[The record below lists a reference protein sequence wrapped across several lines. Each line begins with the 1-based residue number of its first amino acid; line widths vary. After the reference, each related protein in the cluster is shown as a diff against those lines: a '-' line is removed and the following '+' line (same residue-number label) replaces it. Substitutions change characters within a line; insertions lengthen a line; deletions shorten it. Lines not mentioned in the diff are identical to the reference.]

1 MSGRGRGRG
10 RGRGSNSGV
19 APTDVGSGVVST
31 AHGAGQPTPD
41 PPSSSI
47 GRSAKRRRTDDVSNY
62 ADADADVDQQQQ
74 HNMGGVSF
82 NPPNPNMKIDEK
94 AESQKKSKME
104 ALRAS
109 VMEEDIEKARP
120 METEEEKKAK
130 TMNDED
136 LTDEEKVRGWEDER
150 PARSEAT
157 SINILN

>member
-1 MSGRGRGRG
+1 
-10 RGRGSNSGV
+10 
-19 APTDVGSGVVST
+19 
-31 AHGAGQPTPD
+31 
-41 PPSSSI
+41 
-47 GRSAKRRRTDDVSNY
+47 
-62 ADADADVDQQQQ
+62 
-74 HNMGGVSF
+74 
-82 NPPNPNMKIDEK
+82 MKIGEK